1 MISTNDVRAGM
12 ALNLPDGLFQV
23 VEHQHTKPGKGK
35 AFVKMKLRNL
45 DSGGVV
51 ERTFR
56 AGENVQDAK
65 IDRRDFQYLYSDDMG
80 FHFMDTETYEQMAV
94 QESLIGGAAS
104 FLRGGMTVQLPI
116 FEANPIGIDLP
127 AAVEMTV
134 TYAEPGVKGDRVSG
148 ATKPVTMETGLV
160 VQAPLFVEQGDLLK
174 VDTRSGD
181 YITRV
186 SGAGVQL

>member
-23 VEHQHTKPGKGK
+23 VEYQHTKPGKGK
-35 AFVKMKLRNL
+35 AFVKMKLKNL
-45 DSGGVV
+45 NTGSLA

-65 IDRRDFQYLYSDDMG
+65 IDRRDFQYLYRDDMG
-80 FHFMDTETYEQMAV
+80 FHFMDGETYEQMAV
-94 QESLIGGAAS
+94 QEVLVGDAAS
-104 FLRGGMTVQLPI
+104 YLSEGMVVQLPI
-116 FEANPIGIDLP
+116 FEGNPIGIDLP
-127 AAVEMTV
+127 AAVELVV

-148 ATKPVTMETGLV
+148 ATKPVTMETDLV
-160 VQAPLFVEQGDLLK
+160 VQAPLFVEQGDTLK
-174 VDTRSGD
+174 IDTRSGD

-186 SGAGVQL
+186 S

>member
-1 MISTNDVRAGM
+1 MISTNDVRPGM

-23 VEHQHTKPGKGK
+23 VEYQHTKPGKGK
-35 AFVKMKLRNL
+35 AFVKMKLKNL
-45 DSGGVV
+45 DSGSLV

-65 IDRRDFQYLYSDDMG
+65 IDRREYQYLYKDDMG
-80 FHFMDTETYEQMAV
+80 FHFMDAETYDQMAV
-94 QESLIGGAAS
+94 PTDLIGDAAS
-104 FLRGGMTVQLPI
+104 FLSEGMTVQLPI
-116 FEANPIGIDLP
+116 FEGNPLGIDLQ
-127 AAVEMTV
+127 AAVELEV

-148 ATKPVTMETGLV
+148 ATKPVTTETGLV
-160 VQAPLFVEQGDLLK
+160 VQAPLFIEQGDVIK

-186 SGAGVQL
+186 S

>member
-12 ALNLPDGLFQV
+12 ALNLPDGLYQV
-23 VEHQHTKPGKGK
+23 VDHQHTKPGKGK

-45 DSGGVV
+45 DTGSLA

-65 IDRRDFQYLYSDDMG
+65 IDRREFQYLYSDDMG
-80 FHFMDTETYEQMAV
+80 FHFMDGETYEQMAV
-94 QESLIGGAAS
+94 QEALVADAAPYLS
-104 FLRGGMTVQLPI
+104 EGMTVQLPI
-116 FEANPIGIDLP
+116 FEGNPIGIDLP
-127 AAVEMTV
+127 AAVELKV

-148 ATKPVTMETGLV
+148 ATKPVTLETGLI
-160 VQAPLFVEQGDLLK
+160 VQAPLFVDMGDTLK
-174 VDTRSGD
+174 VDTRTGD

-186 SGAGVQL
+186 S

>member
-12 ALNLPDGLFQV
+12 ALNLPEGLFQV

-65 IDRRDFQYLYSDDMG
+65 IDRREFQYLYRDDMG
-80 FHFMDTETYEQMAV
+80 FHFMDGETYEQMAV
-94 QESLIGGAAS
+94 PETLVGDTAS
-104 FLRGGMTVQLPI
+104 YMSEGMTVQLPM
-116 FEANPIGIDLP
+116 FEGNPIGIDLQ
-127 AAVEMTV
+127 AAVELEV

-148 ATKPVTMETGLV
+148 ATKPVTLETGLI
-160 VQAPLFVEQGDLLK
+160 VQAPLFVDQGDVIK

-186 SGAGVQL
+186 T

>member
-94 QESLIGGAAS
+94 DESLIGDAAS
-104 FLRGGMTVQLPI
+104 FLREGTTVQLPI
-116 FEANPIGIDLP
+116 F
-127 AAVEMTV
+127 
-134 TYAEPGVKGDRVSG
+134 
-148 ATKPVTMETGLV
+148 
-160 VQAPLFVEQGDLLK
+160 
-174 VDTRSGD
+174 
-181 YITRV
+181 
-186 SGAGVQL
+186 

>member
-12 ALNLPDGLFQV
+12 ALKLPDGLFQV
-23 VEHQHTKPGKGK
+23 VEYAHTKPGKGK
-35 AFVKMKLRNL
+35 AFVKMKLKNL
-45 DSGGVV
+45 DTGSLA

-65 IDRRDFQYLYSDDMG
+65 IDRREFQYLYHDDMG
-80 FHFMDTETYEQMAV
+80 FHFMDGETYEQLAV
-94 QESLIGGAAS
+94 PEALVGDAAS
-104 FLRGGMTVQLPI
+104 YLSEGMTVQLPI
-116 FEANPIGIDLP
+116 FESNPIGIDLQ
-127 AAVEMTV
+127 AAVELKV

-148 ATKPVTMETGLV
+148 ATKPVTLGTGLV
-160 VQAPLFVEQGDLLK
+160 IQAPLFVEQGDVIK

-186 SGAGVQL
+186 T

>member
-23 VEHQHTKPGKGK
+23 VEHAHTKPGKGK
-35 AFVKMKLRNL
+35 AFVKMKLKNL
-45 DSGGVV
+45 ETGSLV

-65 IDRRDFQYLYSDDMG
+65 IDRREFQYLYKDDMG
-80 FHFMDTETYEQMAV
+80 FHFMDGETYEQMAV
-94 QESLIGGAAS
+94 PVALVGDAAS
-104 FLRGGMTVQLPI
+104 FLREGMTVQLPI
-116 FEANPIGIDLP
+116 FEANPIGIDLQ
-127 AAVEMTV
+127 ASVELEV

-148 ATKPVTMETGLV
+148 ATKPVTVETGLV
-160 VQAPLFVEQGDLLK
+160 VQAPLFIEQGDVIK
-174 VDTRSGD
+174 VDTRTGD

-186 SGAGVQL
+186 S